1 MSTPA
6 RLAIGDFSRA
16 TQLSVKMLRYYHQ
29 IGLLEPV
36 DVDRA
41 SGYRRYST
49 DQISTAQIIRR
60 FRALEMPLDDIRTV
74 MSTTDI
80 RQRNE
85 LINAHLM
92 RLESQL
98 AQTKRAVEQ
107 LRELLEPGPAAEGRI
122 GYRRVEATE
131 AAISQ
136 VVNLS
141 DALTWVQGALA
152 ERYATVTAQGARIGG
167 TAGGIFADEL
177 IASERG
183 LATVFVAFAGD
194 IRRTGRLTELVVPAA
209 ELVTVVHAGSYHD
222 FDLAYG
228 ALATHVAQHAISVDE
243 PIRSTSSSA
252 PTTPA
257 TKRPGAPKL
266 GGQSFTPPPPK
277 LAHAPSTLQRR
288 LLIPYT
294 RCHAGLAATSE
305 KPTTV
310 ETRHLELA
318 ILEVDR

>member
-1 MSTPA
+1 MSSPA
-6 RLAIGDFSRA
+6 LLAIGDFSRA
-16 TQLSVKMLRYYHQ
+16 TQLSVKMLRHYHQ

-41 SGYRRYST
+41 TGYRRYST

-98 AQTKRAVEQ
+98 AHTKRAVES

-131 AAISQ
+131 AVAISE
-136 VVNLS
+136 VVDLS
-141 DALTWVQGALA
+141 DALMWVQGALA
-152 ERYATVTAQGARIGG
+152 ELYATVTAQAARICG

-177 IASERG
+177 IANERG
-183 LATVFVAFAGD
+183 LATVFVPFAGD

-209 ELVTVVHAGSYHD
+209 ELVTVVHDGSYHD

-243 PIRSTSSSA
+243 PIREYFLVGPQDTRDETA
-252 PTTPA
+252 WRTEIGWPVFHTTTA
-257 TKRPGAPKL
+257 
-266 GGQSFTPPPPK
+266 
-277 LAHAPSTLQRR
+277 
-288 LLIPYT
+288 
-294 RCHAGLAATSE
+294 
-305 KPTTV
+305 
-310 ETRHLELA
+310 
-318 ILEVDR
+318 

>member
-1 MSTPA
+1 VHTNAMSSPA
-6 RLAIGDFSRA
+6 LLAIGDFSRA
-16 TQLSVKMLRYYHQ
+16 TQLSVKMLRHYHQ

-74 MSTTDI
+74 MSTTDL

-98 AQTKRAVEQ
+98 AQTNRAVES

-131 AAISQ
+131 AVAISE

-141 DALTWVQGALA
+141 DAPAWVQGALA
-152 ERYATVTAQGARIGG
+152 ELYATLTAQGARIRGP
-167 TAGGIFADEL
+167 AG
-177 IASERG
+177 AS
-183 LATVFVAFAGD
+183 
-194 IRRTGRLTELVVPAA
+194 
-209 ELVTVVHAGSYHD
+209 S
-222 FDLAYG
+222 
-228 ALATHVAQHAISVDE
+228 
-243 PIRSTSSSA
+243 
-252 PTTPA
+252 PA
-257 TKRPGAPKL
+257 T
-266 GGQSFTPPPPK
+266 S
-277 LAHAPSTLQRR
+277 
-288 LLIPYT
+288 
-294 RCHAGLAATSE
+294 
-305 KPTTV
+305 
-310 ETRHLELA
+310 
-318 ILEVDR
+318 

>member
-1 MSTPA
+1 MSSPA
-6 RLAIGDFSRA
+6 LLAIGDFSRA
-16 TQLSVKMLRYYHQ
+16 TRLSVKMLRHYHQ

-36 DVDRA
+36 HVDRDT
-41 SGYRRYST
+41 GYRRYST

-60 FRALEMPLDDIRTV
+60 FRALEMPLDEIRTV

-98 AQTKRAVEQ
+98 HTKRAVES

-122 GYRRVEATE
+122 GYRRVEATDTV
-131 AAISQ
+131 AISE

-141 DALTWVQGALA
+141 EALMWFQGALA
-152 ERYATVTAQGARIGG
+152 ELYATVTAQGARIRG

-177 IASERG
+177 IANERG
-183 LATVFVAFAGD
+183 LATVFVPFAGD

-228 ALATHVAQHAISVDE
+228 VLATHVAQHAIPVDE
-243 PIRSTSSSA
+243 PIREYFLVGPQDTRDETA
-252 PTTPA
+252 WRTEIGWPVFHTTTA
-257 TKRPGAPKL
+257 
-266 GGQSFTPPPPK
+266 
-277 LAHAPSTLQRR
+277 
-288 LLIPYT
+288 
-294 RCHAGLAATSE
+294 
-305 KPTTV
+305 
-310 ETRHLELA
+310 
-318 ILEVDR
+318 

>member
-1 MSTPA
+1 MY
-6 RLAIGDFSRA
+6 LCRA
-16 TQLSVKMLRYYHQ
+16 CC
-29 IGLLEPV
+29 P
-36 DVDRA
+36 
-41 SGYRRYST
+41 RRYIY
-49 DQISTAQIIRR
+49 DLISTAQIIRR

-85 LINAHLM
+85 LINAHLT

-98 AQTKRAVEQ
+98 AHTKRAVES

-131 AAISQ
+131 ALAISE

-152 ERYATVTAQGARIGG
+152 ELYATVTAQGARICG

-183 LATVFVAFAGD
+183 LATVFVPFAGD

-209 ELVTVVHAGSYHD
+209 QLATGVHAGSSRD
-222 FDLAYG
+222 FDLASG
-228 ALATHVAQHAISVDE
+228 ALATHVALHAIGVDG
-243 PIRSTSSSA
+243 
-252 PTTPA
+252 PTPGTFLLGPQYTP
-257 TKRPGAPKL
+257 
-266 GGQSFTPPPPK
+266 
-277 LAHAPSTLQRR
+277 H
-288 LLIPYT
+288 
-294 RCHAGLAATSE
+294 E
-305 KPTTV
+305 M
-310 ETRHLELA
+310 
-318 ILEVDR
+318 

>member
-1 MSTPA
+1 MLQPVDPTVRADTVGESRPVQDVSLPGGRVHTEAMSSSA
-6 RLAIGDFSRA
+6 LLAIGDFSRA
-16 TQLSVKMLRYYHQ
+16 TQLSVKMLRHYHQ

-41 SGYRRYST
+41 TGYRRYST

-74 MSTTDI
+74 MSTTDV

-98 AQTKRAVEQ
+98 AHTKRAVES

-131 AAISQ
+131 AVAISE
-136 VVNLS
+136 VVDLS

-152 ERYATVTAQGARIGG
+152 ELYATLTAQDVRVCGP
-167 TAGGIFADEL
+167 AGGIFADEL

-183 LATVFVAFAGD
+183 QATVFVPFGGD
-194 IRRTGRLTELVVPAA
+194 FRRTGRLTELVVPAA
-209 ELVTVVHAGSYHD
+209 ELATVVHAGSYRD

-228 ALATHVAQHAISVDE
+228 ALATHVAQHAISVDD
-243 PIRSTSSSA
+243 PIREYFLVGPQDTRDETA
-252 PTTPA
+252 WRTEIGWPVFHTTTA
-257 TKRPGAPKL
+257 
-266 GGQSFTPPPPK
+266 
-277 LAHAPSTLQRR
+277 
-288 LLIPYT
+288 
-294 RCHAGLAATSE
+294 
-305 KPTTV
+305 
-310 ETRHLELA
+310 
-318 ILEVDR
+318 

>member
-1 MSTPA
+1 
-6 RLAIGDFSRA
+6 
-16 TQLSVKMLRYYHQ
+16 MLRHYHQ

-41 SGYRRYST
+41 TGYRRYST

-98 AQTKRAVEQ
+98 AQTKRAVES
-107 LRELLEPGPAAEGRI
+107 LRELLEPGPAAEGCI

-131 AAISQ
+131 AIAISE
-136 VVNLS
+136 VVDLS
-141 DALTWVQGALA
+141 DALA
-152 ERYATVTAQGARIGG
+152 ELCATLTAQGVRICGP
-167 TAGGIFADEL
+167 AGGIFADEL

-183 LATVFVAFAGD
+183 QATVFVPFAGD
-194 IRRTGRLTELVVPAA
+194 FRRTGRLTELVVPGA
-209 ELVTVVHAGSYHD
+209 EFATVVHAGSYQD

-228 ALATHVAQHAISVDE
+228 ALATHVAQHAIAVDG
-243 PIRSTSSSA
+243 PIREYFLVGPQDTRDEA
-252 PTTPA
+252 AWRTEIGWPVFRTTTA
-257 TKRPGAPKL
+257 
-266 GGQSFTPPPPK
+266 
-277 LAHAPSTLQRR
+277 
-288 LLIPYT
+288 
-294 RCHAGLAATSE
+294 
-305 KPTTV
+305 
-310 ETRHLELA
+310 
-318 ILEVDR
+318 

>member
-1 MSTPA
+1 
-6 RLAIGDFSRA
+6 
-16 TQLSVKMLRYYHQ
+16 MLRYYHQ

-98 AQTKRAVEQ
+98 AHTKRAVES

-131 AAISQ
+131 AVAISE
-136 VVNLS
+136 VVDLS
-141 DALTWVQGALA
+141 DALMWVQGALA
-152 ERYATVTAQGARIGG
+152 ELYATVTAQGARICG

-177 IASERG
+177 IANERG
-183 LATVFVAFAGD
+183 LATVFVPFAGD

-243 PIRSTSSSA
+243 PIREYFLVGPHDTRDETA
-252 PTTPA
+252 WRTEIGWPVFHTTTA
-257 TKRPGAPKL
+257 
-266 GGQSFTPPPPK
+266 
-277 LAHAPSTLQRR
+277 
-288 LLIPYT
+288 
-294 RCHAGLAATSE
+294 
-305 KPTTV
+305 
-310 ETRHLELA
+310 
-318 ILEVDR
+318 

>member
-1 MSTPA
+1 MSSPA
-6 RLAIGDFSRA
+6 LLAIGDFSRA
-16 TQLSVKMLRYYHQ
+16 TQLSVKMLRHYHQ

-41 SGYRRYST
+41 TGYRRYST

-60 FRALEMPLDDIRTV
+60 FRALEMPLDEIRTV

-98 AQTKRAVEQ
+98 AHTKRAVES

-131 AAISQ
+131 AVAISE

-152 ERYATVTAQGARIGG
+152 ELYATVTAQGARIRG

-177 IASERG
+177 IANERG
-183 LATVFVAFAGD
+183 RATVFVPFAGD

-228 ALATHVAQHAISVDE
+228 ALATHVAQHAIPVDE
-243 PIRSTSSSA
+243 PIREYFLVGPQDTRDETA
-252 PTTPA
+252 WRTEIGWPVFHTTTA
-257 TKRPGAPKL
+257 
-266 GGQSFTPPPPK
+266 
-277 LAHAPSTLQRR
+277 
-288 LLIPYT
+288 
-294 RCHAGLAATSE
+294 
-305 KPTTV
+305 
-310 ETRHLELA
+310 
-318 ILEVDR
+318 